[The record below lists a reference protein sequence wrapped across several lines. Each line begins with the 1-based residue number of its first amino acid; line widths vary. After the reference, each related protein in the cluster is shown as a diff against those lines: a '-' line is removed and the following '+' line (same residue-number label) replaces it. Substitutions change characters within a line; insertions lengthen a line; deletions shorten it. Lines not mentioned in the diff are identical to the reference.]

1 MNTIWHKKETLPT
14 ISLSPE
20 GRVLKIFLKSS
31 DLDLYEGYRALYH
44 EVFLALWTPGSS
56 RFFQSSKKF
65 RKQKLLMIILIP
77 MFENVHFVIKK
88 YILLYF
94 SENIFLFT
102 IWPLV
107 GTFQIKFLTPRNNC
121 KNFKLTVKNCKR
133 TKICKQIVKNS
144 KQTSKYRRFANVSR
158 IEARLEY
165 KRGQFSE
172 KINRSTTRIEARF

>member
-1 MNTIWHKKETLPT
+1 MTQKKTLLPT

-77 MFENVHFVIKK
+77 MFENVHFVIKNK
-88 YILLYF
+88 YLI
-94 SENIFLFT
+94 IFFWEY
-102 IWPLV
+102 IS
-107 GTFQIKFLTPRNNC
+107 FYNLT
-121 KNFKLTVKNCKR
+121 
-133 TKICKQIVKNS
+133 TKDNGK
-144 KQTSKYRRFANVSR
+144 
-158 IEARLEY
+158 
-165 KRGQFSE
+165 
-172 KINRSTTRIEARF
+172 